1 MVCMGN
7 ICRSPTAEAVL
18 RHHAQARG
26 IDVEVDSAGTEGY
39 HIGEPPDPRSIQ
51 HAQRRGYDL
60 SGLRARQVCPDD
72 FRDFDL
78 LLAAD
83 LLNLG
88 VLRDRCPPAYH
99 HKLAL
104 FLGDRALPDPYYGQA
119 SDFEKVLDLVEKRAI
134 SLVSEWWAPTD

>member
-1 MVCMGN
+1 MGN
-7 ICRSPTAEAVL
+7 ICRSPTAEEVL
-18 RHHAQARG
+18 RVHAQRAG
-26 IDVEVDSAGTEGY
+26 LELHLDSAGTEDY
-39 HIGEPPDPRSIQ
+39 HRGDPPDARSVL

-60 SGLRARQVCPDD
+60 SGLRARQVCSDD

-83 LLNLG
+83 VLNLG

-119 SDFEKVLDLVEKRAI
+119 SDFEKVLDLVEKRAV
-134 SLVSEWWAPTD
+134 SLLSEWQATTD